1 MERVTDKN
9 KIAAA
14 KAIGKKHSGF
24 LLWIGLFSAMW
35 AILLAISIY
44 LVIGANGIF
53 ALLIAVSAIFLL
65 RCLWEA
71 LNYLLTPAECVKLDG
86 DKLLFWCNRKWLC
99 LGLDEIDELST
110 NSPTGTFTTMRTI
123 LDRGVLRIFDRKNTL
138 YRIKYLEEPAE
149 VKKKID
155 EIIAA
160 ADKNAVVDSDKKTNT
175 DNSDNTIDTI

>member
-35 AILLAISIY
+35 AILLSVSIY

-65 RCLWEA
+65 RCMWEA

-86 DKLLFWCNRKWLC
+86 DKLLFRCNRKWLC
-99 LGLDEIDELST
+99 LGLDEIDELRT

-160 ADKNAVVDSDKKTNT
+160 ENKNAVVDSDKKTNT